1 MRQKIVVV
9 VPEDGSLFEI
19 ATPLRVWGRD
29 PGEPDWP
36 DTELV
41 ACGTATEQ
49 TNLANQPLTL
59 GGLCALSE
67 HVADADMVIVPT
79 WPIDVR
85 PVPRSLLDAL
95 REAHTRG
102 SRIVGLCLGAFALA
116 EAGLLDGHRA
126 VTHWRYADDF
136 ARRFP
141 DVVLDRAPLY
151 VDDGSVVTSA
161 GSAAA
166 IDCCLHLVR
175 RDHGADA
182 AALVARSLVTAP
194 HRSGGQSQFAAVA
207 PLSTADDRLGGL
219 LSTAAADIRD
229 VRCVA
234 DLVERSAMS
243 RRSLERLFHAR
254 LGSSP
259 GSWLTAQRVQTARE
273 LLEGSDLSVEAVAE
287 AVGFGSVQALRR
299 EFKLAVQVSPTTY
312 RRAFRAPA

>member
-41 ACGTATEQ
+41 ACGTAQEQ

-59 GGLCALSE
+59 GGLCALQD
-67 HVADADMVIVPT
+67 HVPDADMIIVPT

-141 DVVLDRAPLY
+141 AVVLDRAPLY

-194 HRSGGQSQFAAVA
+194 HRSGGQSQFAAVQ

-219 LSTAAADIRD
+219 LSAAAADIRD

-234 DLVERSAMS
+234 DLVQRSAMS
-243 RRSLERLFHAR
+243 RRSLERLFHDR

-259 GSWLTAQRVQTARE
+259 GSWLTAQRIQTARE

-299 EFKLAVQVSPTTY
+299 EFKLTVQVSPTTY
-312 RRAFRAPA
+312 RRAFRAPV

>member
-1 MRQKIVVV
+1 MRQKVVVV

-19 ATPLRVWGRD
+19 ATPLRVWGQD
-29 PGEPDWP
+29 PGEPDWLS
-36 DTELV
+36 TELV
-41 ACGTATEQ
+41 ACGTVDDRASLATY
-49 TNLANQPLTL
+49 PLSL
-59 GGLCALSE
+59 GGLRPLAD
-67 HVADADMVIVPT
+67 HVPGADMVIIPT
-79 WPIDVR
+79 WPVDVR
-85 PVPRSLLDAL
+85 PVPPLLVEAL
-95 REAHTRG
+95 RSAHAAG

-141 DVVLDRAPLY
+141 AVALDRAPLY

-194 HRSGGQSQFAAVA
+194 HRSGGQSQFAAIA

-219 LSTAAADIRD
+219 LNTAAADIRE
-229 VRCVA
+229 VRSVA
-234 DLVERSAMS
+234 NLVERSAMS
-243 RRSLERLFHAR
+243 RRSLERLFHDR

-259 GSWLTAQRVQTARE
+259 GSWLIAQRIQTARQ
-273 LLEGSDLSVEAVAE
+273 LMEGTDLSVEEVAD

-299 EFKLAVQVSPTTY
+299 EFKRAVQVAPTTY